1 MERTYTIQ
9 DLLAA
14 LRRRRRL
21 ALTVAVISLV
31 AAATVILV
39 LPPEYRAASVTQ
51 IEPHRLTPDFFPA
64 GGVVSFEDRMRT
76 LKHGL
81 LARPVLERVLRE
93 TQLFPELEG
102 DMDKAVETMRRHVEI
117 RLEGEVAGGPPA
129 LLFVVEVRGRDAQK
143 VARAAEILP
152 RYYAEMTAEVL
163 ARQARNLR
171 ETLAG
176 QVEEMSAQLGEHE
189 RKLLAFKA
197 EHAAEVPEAAESN
210 MRATVRIAA
219 LMQMRLEA
227 IADGQ
232 RRRTEVLARIPE
244 VDSEAGRA
252 QAAREDAQRRLEAA
266 RATYGADHPDV
277 KRLERA
283 YADVAARADEGEA
296 RFRRERLE
304 AMVVRVD
311 EEVRRHEAAFASLS
325 KDLEGYQRRLDQTPR
340 WGEAMRGLS
349 RDYEVLRAK
358 YTTTLARAADAAAAE
373 QLLQANASGLFHTI
387 QPAVPPERP
396 YAPDRPKLLL
406 IALAAAIVAGLVAAA
421 AAEYLDSSLR
431 GPEDAAQLGAPI
443 LASIPRIGP
452 RRTA

>member
-9 DLLAA
+9 DLIAA

-21 ALTVAVISLV
+21 ALGVSALVLVASAAVIL
-31 AAATVILV
+31 L
-39 LPPEYRAASVTQ
+39 LPREYRATSVTQ
-51 IEPHRLTPDFFPA
+51 IEPHRLPADFFPA
-64 GGVVSFEDRMRT
+64 SSVVSFEERMRT
-76 LKHGL
+76 LKHGV
-81 LARPVLERVLRE
+81 LARPVLERVLKE
-93 TQLFPELEG
+93 TAFFPDLE
-102 DMDKAVETMRRHVEI
+102 DDVDEAVEKLRRQIEV

-129 LLFVVEVRGRDAQK
+129 LLFVVDVRGRDPQK
-143 VARAAEILP
+143 VAKAAELLP

-163 ARQARNLR
+163 ARQARNLK
-171 ETLAG
+171 ETLSG
-176 QVEEMSAQLGEHE
+176 QVEEMGRELGEHE
-189 RKLLAFKA
+189 KRLLAFKA

-210 MRATVRIAA
+210 MRATARIAA

-232 RRRTEVLARIPE
+232 RRRTEFLARIPE
-244 VDSEAGRA
+244 VDSNAGRA

-283 YADVAARADEGEA
+283 YADVAARADEQEA
-296 RFRRERLE
+296 TYQRERLQG
-304 AMVVRVD
+304 MVARVD
-311 EEVRRHEAAFASLS
+311 AEVRRHEAEFAALS
-325 KDLEGYQRRLDQTPR
+325 KDLDGYQKRLDQTPR

-358 YTTTLARAADAAAAE
+358 YTSTLSRAADAAAAE
-373 QLLQANASGLFHTI
+373 QLLQANAANLFRTV
-387 QPAVPPERP
+387 QPAISPQKPF
-396 YAPDRPKLLL
+396 APDRLRLLL
-406 IALAAAIVAGLVAAA
+406 VALAAAIVAGLVAAA

-431 GPEDAAQLGAPI
+431 GPEDASQLGAPV

>member
-21 ALTVAVISLV
+21 ALTVAVITLI
-31 AAATVILV
+31 AAAAAILA
-39 LPPEYRAASVTQ
+39 LPREYRATSVTQ

-64 GGVVSFEDRMRT
+64 SGVVSFEDRMRT
-76 LKHGL
+76 LKHGVL
-81 LARPVLERVLRE
+81 SRPVLERVLKE
-93 TQLFPELEG
+93 TQFFPDLEG
-102 DMDKAVETMRRHVEI
+102 DVDRAVEKLRRQVEV

-129 LLFVVEVRGRDAQK
+129 LLFVVDVRGRDPQK
-143 VARAAEILP
+143 VAKAAELLP
-152 RYYAEMTAEVL
+152 RYYAEMTTEVL

-171 ETLAG
+171 ETLSK
-176 QVEEMSAQLGEHE
+176 QVDEMGAELGEHE
-189 RKLLAFKA
+189 KKLLAFKA
-197 EHAAEVPEAAESN
+197 EHATEVPEAAENN
-210 MRATVRIAA
+210 MRATARIAA

-232 RRRTEVLARIPE
+232 RRRSDVLARIPE

-283 YADVAARADEGEA
+283 YADVAARADEEETT
-296 RFRRERLE
+296 FKRERLE
-304 AMVVRVD
+304 AMVSRVD
-311 EEVRRHEAAFASLS
+311 AEIRRHEAEFAALS
-325 KDLEGYQRRLDQTPR
+325 KDLEGYQKRLDQTPR

-373 QLLQANASGLFHTI
+373 QLMQANSAGLFHTI

-396 YAPDRPKLLL
+396 FAPDRPRLLL
-406 IALAAAIVAGLVAAA
+406 IALAAAIAAGLIAAA

-431 GPEDAAQLGAPI
+431 GPEDAGQLGAPV